1 MPIEMLSGFTANIS
15 METQIQQNRRY
26 TTIQLDIIHTG
37 DCLEILKTLP
47 DDSVHCCVT
56 SPPYYALRDY
66 GMEAQIGRETT
77 PKEYISRL
85 TEVFTEV
92 RRVLR
97 PDGTLWLNISDTYAG
112 KGNQGEFIDPK
123 NPNGRNGQAV
133 ALNNK
138 VEGCKPKDMIGIPW
152 MLAFALR
159 DTGWYLRNDIIWM
172 KDNPMP
178 ESVKDRCARCY
189 EHIFLFS
196 KSKKYFFDYKAIS
209 EPIAPATAER
219 LKRGMKGG
227 MEAQIGRE
235 TTPKEYISR
244 LTEVFTEVRR
254 VLRPDGTLWLNISD
268 TYAGKGNQ
276 GEFIDPKNPNGRN
289 GQAVAL
295 NNKVEGCKPKDMIG
309 IPWMLA
315 FALRDTG
322 WYLRNDIIWMKDNP
336 MPESV
341 KDRCARC
348 YEHIFLFSKS
358 KKYFF
363 DYKAISEPI
372 APATAERLK
381 RGMKGGNKYGKP
393 VPGQPQ
399 PQSINRP
406 REHGEI
412 KDADIN
418 PLRNKRDVWKI
429 NTVPFKGGHYAAYP
443 PKLVETC
450 LLAGCP
456 EGGIVLDPFMGSG
469 TTGMVASQMGRHFV
483 GIELNPEYTELAY
496 KRIGGEI

>member
-1 MPIEMLSGFTANIS
+1 
-15 METQIQQNRRY
+15 
-26 TTIQLDIIHTG
+26 
-37 DCLEILKTLP
+37 
-47 DDSVHCCVT
+47 
-56 SPPYYALRDY
+56 
-66 GMEAQIGRETT
+66 
-77 PKEYISRL
+77 
-85 TEVFTEV
+85 
-92 RRVLR
+92 
-97 PDGTLWLNISDTYAG
+97 
-112 KGNQGEFIDPK
+112 
-123 NPNGRNGQAV
+123 
-133 ALNNK
+133 
-138 VEGCKPKDMIGIPW
+138 MIGIPW

-219 LKRGMKGG
+219 
-227 MEAQIGRE
+227 I
-235 TTPKEYISR
+235 
-244 LTEVFTEVRR
+244 
-254 VLRPDGTLWLNISD
+254 
-268 TYAGKGNQ
+268 
-276 GEFIDPKNPNGRN
+276 
-289 GQAVAL
+289 
-295 NNKVEGCKPKDMIG
+295 
-309 IPWMLA
+309 
-315 FALRDTG
+315 
-322 WYLRNDIIWMKDNP
+322 
-336 MPESV
+336 
-341 KDRCARC
+341 
-348 YEHIFLFSKS
+348 
-358 KKYFF
+358 
-363 DYKAISEPI
+363 
-372 APATAERLK
+372 K

-483 GIELNPEYTELAY
+483 GIELNPAYTELATSGLEVKSDVQGTGTQVRDKVVVRMTREGAVEENLTAGTEQRVS
-496 KRIGGEI
+496 KRLEDAELVKPVETADPSKALSAEEQKKVQMRRQQHQFQAEHAEDNNTQRPRKRPSQKRKRQKIHPRTHPNRCPCQRLRSSLLLWSSTAFLLIPAR

>member
-1 MPIEMLSGFTANIS
+1 MNG
-15 METQIQQNRRY
+15 
-26 TTIQLDIIHTG
+26 
-37 DCLEILKTLP
+37 LKTDTIINRDALYALRELP
-47 DDSVHCCVT
+47 EESVHCCVT

-66 GMEAQIGRETT
+66 GLDMQIGREDT
-77 PKEYISRL
+77 PEQYIDRL
-85 TEVFTEV
+85 TEVFREL

-97 PDGTLWLNISDTYAG
+97 SDGTLWLNIADTYCG
-112 KGNQGEFIDPK
+112 TGNKGYHADPK
-123 NPNGRNGQAV
+123 NPKGRNGQQIAR
-133 ALNNK
+133 NNR
-138 VEGCKPKDMIGIPW
+138 VSGCKQKDLIGIPW
-152 MLAFALR
+152 LLAFALR
-159 DTGWYLRNDIIWM
+159 ADGWYLRSDIIWQ
-172 KDNPMP
+172 KENPMP
-178 ESVKDRCARCY
+178 ESVKDRLSRCY
-189 EHIFLFS
+189 EH
-196 KSKKYFFDYKAIS
+196 
-209 EPIAPATAER
+209 
-219 LKRGMKGG
+219 
-227 MEAQIGRE
+227 
-235 TTPKEYISR
+235 
-244 LTEVFTEVRR
+244 V
-254 VLRPDGTLWLNISD
+254 
-268 TYAGKGNQ
+268 
-276 GEFIDPKNPNGRN
+276 
-289 GQAVAL
+289 
-295 NNKVEGCKPKDMIG
+295 
-309 IPWMLA
+309 
-315 FALRDTG
+315 
-322 WYLRNDIIWMKDNP
+322 
-336 MPESV
+336 
-341 KDRCARC
+341 
-348 YEHIFLFSKS
+348 FLFSKS

-412 KDADIN
+412 KDCDIN

-483 GIELNPEYTELAY
+483 GIELNPAYTELAY

>member
-47 DDSVHCCVT
+47 EDSVHCCVT

-77 PKEYISRL
+77 PMEYISRL

-92 RRVLR
+92 RRILR

-112 KGNQGEFIDPK
+112 KGNQGDF
-123 NPNGRNGQAV
+123 V
-133 ALNNK
+133 
-138 VEGCKPKDMIGIPW
+138 
-152 MLAFALR
+152 
-159 DTGWYLRNDIIWM
+159 
-172 KDNPMP
+172 
-178 ESVKDRCARCY
+178 
-189 EHIFLFS
+189 
-196 KSKKYFFDYKAIS
+196 
-209 EPIAPATAER
+209 
-219 LKRGMKGG
+219 
-227 MEAQIGRE
+227 
-235 TTPKEYISR
+235 
-244 LTEVFTEVRR
+244 
-254 VLRPDGTLWLNISD
+254 
-268 TYAGKGNQ
+268 
-276 GEFIDPKNPNGRN
+276 DPKNPNGRN

-412 KDADIN
+412 KDSDIN

-469 TTGMVASQMGRHFV
+469 TTGVVASQMGRHFI
-483 GIELNPEYTELAY
+483 GIELNPAYTELAY
-496 KRIGGEI
+496 KRIGGEISVCQNGWKMQSWSSPLRQPSLPKLFLRRNRKRCRCAVSSISFRWNTPRITTHSRPRKRPSQKRKGQKIHPRMYPNRCPCQRRRSSPLLWSSMAFLLILAQ